1 MSKPELA
8 DLEEIARKAGKIL
21 RESYGKQ
28 HEVELKGVIDPV
40 TEVDRRSEVFI
51 LNQIN
56 ERFPNH
62 SILAEE
68 SGAEDKDKEHLWYV
82 DPLDG
87 TVNYAHGVPIFSI
100 SIAYAHKGQMMLAVV
115 YDPMRDECFS
125 AERSKGACL
134 NGNPIH
140 VSEETELGQSLL
152 VTGFP
157 YDTWD
162 NPENNLDNFARF
174 ALLTRGVRRL

>member
-1 MSKPELA
+1 
-8 DLEEIARKAGKIL
+8 
-21 RESYGKQ
+21 
-28 HEVELKGVIDPV
+28 
-40 TEVDRRSEVFI
+40 
-51 LNQIN
+51 
-56 ERFPNH
+56 
-62 SILAEE
+62 
-68 SGAEDKDKEHLWYV
+68 
-82 DPLDG
+82 LDG
-87 TVNYAHGVPIFSI
+87 TVNYAHGVPIFSV

-174 ALLTRGVRRL
+174 ALLTRGVRRLGSAALDLCYVAVGRFEGFWEIRLQPWDLAAGGLIVQEAGGKITNISGEADYLSAPPSVIAANPTMHKNIFDVLNDK